1 MFFTLLCE
9 PCWLQTCSE
18 INEHAFNLNMMETQ
32 EEGAV
37 AAITSYCLHQLAMG
51 GARGCTSLALTC
63 LNRFREPQIKG

>member
-1 MFFTLLCE
+1 
-9 PCWLQTCSE
+9 
-18 INEHAFNLNMMETQ
+18 MMETQ